1 MSSQG
6 SSGTDARR
14 REAAARV
21 QKRRGMQVAI
31 GVFVIV
37 NVALWVIWAL
47 NDREQPGV
55 PWPVYVTVV
64 WGAILAFIVWRNRTN
79 DDAAI
84 DRELERMDRDS

>member
-1 MSSQG
+1 MG
-6 SSGTDARR
+6 SDDTGRDARR
-14 REAAARV
+14 EQAAARV

-31 GVFVIV
+31 GVFIIV

-47 NDREQPGV
+47 NDRDQPGV

-64 WGAILAFIVWRNRTN
+64 WGAILAFIIWRNRTN

-84 DRELERMDRDS
+84 ELGLERMDRDS